1 MFGVIPIDVYLMVE
15 HKYWD
20 TLIKEKKVCKG
31 QCESGTWKDLKAVV
45 SFQGL

>member
-20 TLIKEKKVCKG
+20 TLIKEKKKFA
-31 QCESGTWKDLKAVV
+31 KANVRV
-45 SFQGL
+45 EPGKI